1 MTFYILWY
9 NLGFFLLGNYIYPI
23 AIQYLDVWLNL
34 IRIILVLLYC
44 SNEYWGR
51 RTALTGVYERQMG
64 RDDSFECGELGL
76 GPRLVLSL
84 GLSQLSQLSAHVAQL
99 LLALSHTAQL
109 SLQPRHSAPALL
121 VRILRA
127 LPQLRQLKRNLIQ
140 LRRYVRQL
148 LPVLLIL
155 LVHLQPNT
163 HIIESRHLPVP
174 IELIEMWKNVIF

>member
-1 MTFYILWY
+1 M
-9 NLGFFLLGNYIYPI
+9 
-23 AIQYLDVWLNL
+23 VHL

-44 SNEYWGR
+44 SNKYWGR
-51 RTALTGVYERQMG
+51 STALTGVYERQVG
-64 RDDSFECGELGL
+64 RDNSFECGELGL
-76 GPRLVLSL
+76 RPRLVLSL
-84 GLSQLSQLSAHVAQL
+84 DLSQLSQLSAHVAQL

-127 LPQLRQLKRNLIQ
+127 LPQLRQLKRHLVQ

-163 HIIESRHLPVP
+163 HTIESHHLPVP
-174 IELIEMWKNVIF
+174 IEIIEM